1 MDVAYALI
9 GFALGLTVAATVLG
23 IAKAINSCN
32 MIINAPMNAII
43 CNTDAKVLTAT
54 AA

>member
-1 MDVAYALI
+1 MEKRKRHQYPA
-9 GFALGLTVAATVLG
+9 GTAATVLG